1 MQVQV
6 TDAAV
11 ELARKRGGHIALDFI
26 RPVG

>member
-1 MQVQV
+1 MDVRI

-11 ELARKRGGHIALDFI
+11 DLAKKRGGHIALDFI